1 MNDCGP
7 MLLATRSR
15 RCINSAT
22 RSLSSKTGAGG
33 VSLMFDGTGISLP
46 ARTAT
51 PNGLSSATHTQTANR
66 ANATRIL
73 FDFVISVLLLE
84 PQKSL
89 PTVDCLLRRW
99 LWRRRRLL
107 ATTVRSRRTEDLPL
121 AVLRNHDFH
130 AVRRCNDL

>member
-33 VSLMFDGTGISLP
+33 VSLMFDGMGISP
-46 ARTAT
+46 VARTAT
-51 PNGLSSATHTQTANR
+51 RNGLSSATQTQTANR

-73 FDFVISVLLLE
+73 FDFISVLLLE
-84 PQKSL
+84 PQKSYKCYCG
-89 PTVDCLLRRW
+89 DG
-99 LWRRRRLL
+99 
-107 ATTVRSRRTEDLPL
+107 AG
-121 AVLRNHDFH
+121 AG
-130 AVRRCNDL
+130 